1 MQSRIKHRLG
11 FALASL
17 VSVAMAPLATAM
29 VDLELT
35 QGVAAAIPLALQV
48 TRGDEVKVP
57 GEQTVLEVM
66 RNDLENSGEFRIVN
80 RGQAMSASANA
91 QTWQQLG
98 ADYLVSGT
106 VESVGGDRY
115 KIHIRLN
122 NVFKGDTT
130 LGDGQ
135 VLMDADFIAAKPAL
149 RAAVHR
155 LDDEIYKKLT
165 GVRGVFSTRIAY
177 VMVQHPTPRSSRYAL
192 EVADADGFNPRVL
205 LTSSEPI
212 MSPAW
217 TPDGREIAYVSF
229 EGHRAAIYRQNI
241 ATGQRSKVS
250 AAPGIN
256 GAPSFSPDG
265 RYMAMVLSKTG
276 NPNLYLMDLGSGQM
290 HALTSGW
297 SIDTEPRFS
306 ADGQKLLFTSNRDGT
321 PQIYEYRLASGQVQ
335 RVSYSGNYNARPSY
349 VPFTHDVIMMH
360 RADRLFGIA
369 RLSLDNG
376 QVDTLIQTGADE
388 SPSVAP
394 NGKMI
399 IYATQYGGRGVLAQ
413 VSVDGRIKLRLPAQ
427 EGSVQEPAWSPF
439 LT

>member
-1 MQSRIKHRLG
+1 MQWVKKSCVGFGLLG
-11 FALASL
+11 LLSAAQG
-17 VSVAMAPLATAM
+17 M

-35 QGVAAAIPLALQV
+35 QGVAAAIPIALQLAQ
-48 TRGDEVKVP
+48 GDTVKVP
-57 GEQTVLEVM
+57 GNQTVLEVM
-66 RNDLENSGEFRIVN
+66 RNDLENSGEFRVVN
-80 RGQAMSASANA
+80 RNQTVGGSVNA
-91 QTWQQLG
+91 QTWQHMG
-98 ADYLVSGT
+98 ADYLVSGS
-106 VESVGGDRY
+106 VEALGGDRY
-115 KIHIRLN
+115 KIHVRLA
-122 NVFKGDTT
+122 NVFKGDTA

-135 VLMDADFIAAKPAL
+135 ALLDADFVAAEPAM

-155 LDDEIYKKLT
+155 IDDEIYKKLI

-177 VMVQHPTPRSSRYAL
+177 VVVQHPTSRSSRYAL

-276 NPNLYLMDLGSGQM
+276 NPNLYLLDLRSGQM
-290 HALTSGW
+290 RALTTGW
-297 SIDTEPRFS
+297 SIDTEPCFS
-306 ADGQKLLFTSNRDGT
+306 LDGQKVLFTSNRDGT
-321 PQIYEYRLASGQVQ
+321 PQVYEYGMASGQVQ

-349 VPFTHDVIMMH
+349 VPFTRDVIMMH
-360 RADRLFGIA
+360 RADRMFGIA
-369 RLSLDNG
+369 RLNLDNG

-394 NGKMI
+394 NGKMV

-439 LT
+439 LS